1 MTGPGADCSLP
12 PCGGGVGRGET
23 CREGLDA
30 ALLNAHARDDLVAL
44 VSLYTEAADQAQAR
58 GDRDAM
64 CFFLT
69 HAYVFAL
76 ETGAPVADDLHARLK
91 AEGREE

>member
-1 MTGPGADCSLP
+1 MDRAAD
-12 PCGGGVGRGET
+12 GVLSTERAT
-23 CREGLDA
+23 LDA
-30 ALLNAHARDDLVAL
+30 ALLAAHADDDRAAL
-44 VSLYTEAADQAQAR
+44 VMLYTQAGDMAGAE